1 VGASLLALAKCRVI
15 QTFNVPAAPTGLSV
29 VLEKTQMS
37 IERWQ
42 TAWRQLIAPGSPFEV
57 VTPEDGAPR
66 YFRHAAHDLL
76 QVIDAGRVHGDR
88 EFLVWQSQ
96 RLTFNQYYDQVDR
109 LAGQMVASFGLKP
122 GERVAIAMRNQPAW
136 LVAFAAILRCGAVC
150 VPLNSWG
157 LRGELQYALQD
168 SGSRLLLC
176 DEPRLDTLREDLARE
191 QRATIVV
198 GAQGAL
204 PEYCLS
210 YEDLI
215 GAPAAP
221 VPVLEVDPDA
231 PAMILYTSG
240 TTSRAKG
247 AVSSHRAICQA
258 LTALDF
264 QGAFCAMSSP
274 ERIGVVINS
283 GFAPTTLAAVP
294 LFHVSGL
301 HAQFLSALRSGR
313 RLMLMYKWDVERAID
328 LIRDERCTQFNGAPV
343 MMQQLLASPRFG
355 TEHTASLFGLG
366 LGGGASS
373 ASVLDDMLKIKPDV
387 IGGAGYG
394 LTESNGIGAAI
405 GGDQFVYKPATA
417 GWALPIVDIRIGD
430 GPDQPQSAG
439 TRGVIWLRSPTLM
452 SAYWNLPEATAQT
465 LRDGWLDTGDIGH
478 LDDEGFLHITGR
490 VKELINRGGEN
501 ISAAEIETCILDMP
515 GVLEAAAFAIAD
527 PLLGEAV
534 GLAVHGQAST
544 LPQEAQVCAFIAERL
559 AGYKVPTQV
568 FRVLDPLPRNATG
581 KVLKAQLQESLGA

>member
-1 VGASLLALAKCRVI
+1 
-15 QTFNVPAAPTGLSV
+15 
-29 VLEKTQMS
+29 MS
-37 IERWQ
+37 IERWK

-66 YFRHAAHDLL
+66 HFRHAACDLL

-96 RLTFNQYYDQVDR
+96 RLSFNQYYEQVDR
-109 LAGQMVASFGLKP
+109 LAGQIVARFGLQP

-136 LVAFAAILRCGAVC
+136 LVAFAAILRCGGVC

-157 LRGELQYALQD
+157 LRDELQYALQD
-168 SGSRLLLC
+168 SGARVLIG
-176 DEPRLDTLREDLARE
+176 DEARLDTLREDLAHE

-198 GAQGAL
+198 GAQGVL
-204 PEYCLS
+204 PEYCLR

-215 GAPAAP
+215 SEPAVALP
-221 VPVLEVDPDA
+221 AREVDPDA
-231 PAMILYTSG
+231 PALILYTSG

-258 LTALDF
+258 LAALEF

-274 ERIGVVINS
+274 ERVGVVINS

-301 HAQFLSALRSGR
+301 HAQFLSALRGGR

-328 LIRDERCTQFNGAPV
+328 LIRDERCTQFNGAPM

-355 TEHTASLFGLG
+355 SEQTASLFGLG

-373 ASVLDDMLKIKPDV
+373 ASVLDDMLRIKPDV

-405 GGDQFVYKPATA
+405 GGDPFVYKPASA

-430 GPDQPQSAG
+430 SPDQVQSAD

-452 SAYWNLPEATAQT
+452 SAYWNLPEATAQS
-465 LRDGWLDTGDIGH
+465 LRNGWLDTGDIGY

-490 VKELINRGGEN
+490 VKELINRGGEK
-501 ISAAEIETCILDMP
+501 ISAAEIETCVLDMP

-527 PLLGEAV
+527 PLLGETV

-544 LPQEAQVCAFIAERL
+544 LPGEAQVCAFIAQRL
-559 AGYKVPTQV
+559 AAYKVPAQV
-568 FRVLDPLPRNATG
+568 YRVLQPLPRNATG

>member
-1 VGASLLALAKCRVI
+1 
-15 QTFNVPAAPTGLSV
+15 
-29 VLEKTQMS
+29 MS

-66 YFRHAAHDLL
+66 YFRHAACDLL

-109 LAGQMVASFGLKP
+109 LAGQIVARFGLQP

-136 LVAFAAILRCGAVC
+136 LVAFAAILRCGGVC

-157 LRGELQYALQD
+157 LRDELQYALQD
-168 SGSRLLLC
+168 SGARVLIG
-176 DEPRLDTLREDLARE
+176 DEARLDTLREDLAHE

-198 GAQGAL
+198 GAQGVF
-204 PEYCLS
+204 PEYCLR

-215 GAPAAP
+215 SEPAVALP
-221 VPVLEVDPDA
+221 AREVDPDA
-231 PAMILYTSG
+231 PALILYTSG

-258 LTALDF
+258 LAALEF

-274 ERIGVVINS
+274 ERVGVVINS

-301 HAQFLSALRSGR
+301 HAQFLSALRAGR

-328 LIRDERCTQFNGAPV
+328 LIRDERCTQFNGAPM

-355 TEHTASLFGLG
+355 SEQTASLFGLG

-373 ASVLDDMLKIKPDV
+373 ASVLDDMLRIKPDV

-405 GGDQFVYKPATA
+405 GGDPFVYKPASA

-430 GPDQPQSAG
+430 SPDQAQSVD
-439 TRGVIWLRSPTLM
+439 THGVIWLRSPTLM
-452 SAYWNLPEATAQT
+452 SAYWNLPEATAQS
-465 LRDGWLDTGDIGH
+465 LRNGWLDTGDIGY

-490 VKELINRGGEN
+490 VKELINRGGEK
-501 ISAAEIETCILDMP
+501 ISAAEIETCVLDMP

-527 PLLGEAV
+527 PLLGETV

-544 LPQEAQVCAFIAERL
+544 LPGEAQVCDFIAKRL
-559 AGYKVPTQV
+559 AAYKVPAQV
-568 FRVLDPLPRNATG
+568 YRVLQPLPRNATG

>member
-1 VGASLLALAKCRVI
+1 
-15 QTFNVPAAPTGLSV
+15 
-29 VLEKTQMS
+29 MS

-42 TAWRQLIAPGSPFEV
+42 TAWRQLIAPGAPFEV
-57 VTPEDGAPR
+57 VTPDDGGPR
-66 YFRHAAHDLL
+66 YFRQAAHDLL

-88 EFLVWQSQ
+88 EFLIWQTQ
-96 RLTFNQYYDQVDR
+96 RLTFNQYFDQVDR
-109 LAGQMVASFGLKP
+109 LAGQMIEQFGLRP

-136 LVAFAAILRCGAVC
+136 LVAFAAIQRCGAVC

-157 LRGELQYALQD
+157 LRDELQYALQD

-176 DEPRLDTLREDLARE
+176 DEVRLTTLHDDLARE

-198 GAQGAL
+198 GAHSGTL
-204 PEYCLS
+204 PDYCRR

-215 GAPAAP
+215 SAPALP
-221 VPVLEVDPDA
+221 VPSLDIDPHA
-231 PAMILYTSG
+231 PALILYTSG

-258 LTALDF
+258 LYALDF

-274 ERIGVVINS
+274 ERIGAVINS
-283 GFAPTTLAAVP
+283 GYPPTTLGAVP

-301 HAQFLSALRSGR
+301 HAQFLSALRGGR
-313 RLMLMYKWDVERAID
+313 RLLLMYKWDVEQALD

-355 TEHTASLFGLG
+355 SEETASLFGLG

-373 ASVLDDMLKIKPDV
+373 ASVLDGMLKLKPDA

-405 GGDQFVYKPATA
+405 GGDAFVYKPATA
-417 GWALPIVDIRIGD
+417 GWALPIVDIRIGAD
-430 GPDQPQSAG
+430 PHQPQPAG
-439 TRGVIWLRSPTLM
+439 TRGLIWLRSPTLM
-452 SAYWNLPEATAQT
+452 IEYWRLPEATAHT
-465 LRDGWLDTGDIGH
+465 LRDGWLDTGDVGY
-478 LDDEGFLHITGR
+478 LDDEGFLTITGR
-490 VKELINRGGEN
+490 VKELINRGGEK

-534 GLAVHGQAST
+534 GLAVHGQASR
-544 LPQEAQVCAFIAERL
+544 LPQEAQICAFIAERL
-559 AGYKVPTQV
+559 AAYKVPAQV
-568 FRVLDPLPRNATG
+568 YRVLEPLPRNATG
-581 KVLKAQLQESLGA
+581 KVLKAQLQEKLGA

>member
-1 VGASLLALAKCRVI
+1 
-15 QTFNVPAAPTGLSV
+15 
-29 VLEKTQMS
+29 MS

-57 VTPEDGAPR
+57 VTPDDGAPR
-66 YFRHAAHDLL
+66 YFRHAAQDLL
-76 QVIDAGRVHGDR
+76 QVLDAGRVHGDR

-109 LAGQMVASFGLKP
+109 LAGQMIARFGLQP
-122 GERVAIAMRNQPAW
+122 GERVAIAMRNQPTW

-157 LRGELQYALQD
+157 LRDELQYALQD
-168 SGSRLLLC
+168 SGSRVLLC
-176 DEPRLDTLREDLARE
+176 DDARLTTLREDLAHE

-198 GAQGAL
+198 GTEQATL
-204 PEYCLS
+204 PEYCLR

-215 GAPAAP
+215 SAPAAP
-221 VPVLEVDPDA
+221 VPALQINPDV

-258 LTALDF
+258 LFALDF

-313 RLMLMYKWDVERAID
+313 RLVLMYKWDVERAID

-343 MMQQLLASPRFG
+343 MMQQLLAAPRFG

-373 ASVLDDMLKIKPDV
+373 AGVLDSMLKRKPDV

-394 LTESNGIGAAI
+394 LTESNGIGAVI
-405 GGDQFVYKPATA
+405 GGDPFVYKPATA

-430 GPDQPQSAG
+430 SPDHPQSAG

-452 SAYWNLPEATAQT
+452 SAYWNLPEATAQS
-465 LRDGWLDTGDIGH
+465 LRDGWLDTGDIGY
-478 LDDEGFLHITGR
+478 LDDEGFLSITGR
-490 VKELINRGGEN
+490 VKELINRGGEK

-527 PLLGEAV
+527 PLLGETV

-559 AGYKVPTQV
+559 AAYKVPAQV
-568 FRVLDPLPRNATG
+568 YRVLDPLPRNATG
-581 KVLKAQLQESLGA
+581 KVLKSQLQESLGA

>member
-1 VGASLLALAKCRVI
+1 
-15 QTFNVPAAPTGLSV
+15 
-29 VLEKTQMS
+29 MS

-42 TAWRQLIAPGSPFEV
+42 TAWRQLIAPGAPFEV
-57 VTPEDGAPR
+57 MTPEDGGAR

-76 QVIDAGRVHGDR
+76 EVIDAGRVHGDR
-88 EFLVWQSQ
+88 EFLIWQSQ
-96 RLTFNQYYDQVDR
+96 RLTFKQYFDQVDR
-109 LAGQMVASFGLKP
+109 LAEQMIARFGLQP

-136 LVAFAAILRCGAVC
+136 LVAFAAVQRCGAVC

-157 LRGELQYALQD
+157 LRDELQYALQD

-176 DEPRLDTLREDLARE
+176 DEARLDTLRDDLTRE

-198 GAQGAL
+198 GAQSAAL
-204 PEYCLS
+204 PEYCLR
-210 YEDLI
+210 YEDLVS
-215 GAPAAP
+215 APALPMASP
-221 VPVLEVDPDA
+221 QIDPDA
-231 PAMILYTSG
+231 PALILYTSG

-258 LTALDF
+258 LFALDF

-283 GFAPTTLAAVP
+283 GYLPTTLAAVP

-301 HAQFLSALRSGR
+301 HAQFLSALRGGR
-313 RLMLMYKWDVERAID
+313 RLLLMYKWDVEQALD

-355 TEHTASLFGLG
+355 GEHTASLFGLG

-373 ASVLDDMLKIKPDV
+373 AGLLDNMLKLKPDT

-405 GGDQFVYKPATA
+405 GGDPFVYKPATA
-417 GWALPIVDIRIGD
+417 GWALPIVDIHIGAD
-430 GPDQPQSAG
+430 PHQPESAG
-439 TRGVIWLRSPTLM
+439 TRGLIWLRSPTLM
-452 SAYWNLPEATAQT
+452 SEYWNLPEATAQT
-465 LRDGWLDTGDIGH
+465 LRDGWLDTGDIGY
-478 LDDEGFLHITGR
+478 LDDEGFLSITGR
-490 VKELINRGGEN
+490 VKELINRGGEK

-527 PLLGEAV
+527 PLLGETV

-544 LPQEAQVCAFIAERL
+544 LPLETQVCAFIAARL
-559 AGYKVPTQV
+559 AAYKVPAQV
-568 FRVLDPLPRNATG
+568 FRVLEPLPRNATG
-581 KVLKAQLQESLGA
+581 KVLKAQLQEKLRA

>member
-1 VGASLLALAKCRVI
+1 
-15 QTFNVPAAPTGLSV
+15 
-29 VLEKTQMS
+29 MS

-66 YFRHAAHDLL
+66 YFRHAARDLL

-96 RLTFNQYYDQVDR
+96 RLTFKQYYDQVDR
-109 LAGQMVASFGLKP
+109 LAGQMVARFGLQP
-122 GERVAIAMRNQPAW
+122 GDRVAIAMRNQPAW

-157 LRGELQYALQD
+157 LRDELQYALQD

-176 DEPRLDTLREDLARE
+176 DQARLDTLRDDLTRE

-204 PEYCLS
+204 PEHCLG

-215 GAPAAP
+215 SAPAMP
-221 VPVLEVDPDA
+221 LPTLDIDPDA
-231 PAMILYTSG
+231 PALILYTSG

-258 LTALDF
+258 LIALDF

-274 ERIGVVINS
+274 ERIGAVINS

-301 HAQFLSALRSGR
+301 HAQFLSALRGGR

-373 ASVLDDMLKIKPDV
+373 ANVLDDMLRIKPDV

-430 GPDQPQSAG
+430 SPSHPQSAG
-439 TRGVIWLRSPTLM
+439 APGVIWLRSPTLM
-452 SAYWNLPEATAQT
+452 SAYWNLPEITAQT
-465 LRDGWLDTGDIGH
+465 LRDGWLDTGDIGY

-490 VKELINRGGEN
+490 VKELINRGGEK
-501 ISAAEIETCILDMP
+501 ISAAEIETCVLDMP

-527 PLLGEAV
+527 PLLGETV

-544 LPQEAQVCAFIAERL
+544 LPQQAQICAFIAKRL
-559 AGYKVPTQV
+559 AAYKVPTQV

>member
-1 VGASLLALAKCRVI
+1 
-15 QTFNVPAAPTGLSV
+15 
-29 VLEKTQMS
+29 MS

-57 VTPEDGAPR
+57 VTPDDGAPR
-66 YFRHAAHDLL
+66 YFRHAPHDLL

-88 EFLVWQSQ
+88 EFLMWQSQ
-96 RLTFNQYYDQVDR
+96 RLTFNQYFDQVDR
-109 LAGQMVASFGLKP
+109 LAGQMVANFGVQP
-122 GERVAIAMRNQPAW
+122 GDRVAIAMRNQPAW
-136 LVAFAAILRCGAVC
+136 LVAFAAIQRCGAVC

-157 LRGELQYALQD
+157 LRDELQYALLD

-176 DEPRLDTLREDLARE
+176 DEARLNTLREDLARE

-198 GAQGAL
+198 GAEDPAL
-204 PEYCLS
+204 PEYCLRF
-210 YEDLI
+210 EDLI
-215 GAPAAP
+215 SAPAQPVPTLEIDPGAPA
-221 VPVLEVDPDA
+221 L
-231 PAMILYTSG
+231 ILYTSG

-247 AVSSHRAICQA
+247 VVSSHRAICQA
-258 LTALDF
+258 LFALDF

-283 GFAPTTLAAVP
+283 GYPPTTLAAVP

-301 HAQFLSALRSGR
+301 HAQFLSALRGGR

-355 TEHTASLFGLG
+355 SEQTASLFGLG

-373 ASVLDDMLKIKPDV
+373 ANVLDDMLKIKPDV

-405 GGDQFVYKPATA
+405 GGDPFVYKPATA
-417 GWALPIVDIRIGD
+417 GWALPIVDIRIGES
-430 GPDQPQSAG
+430 PEQPQPTG

-452 SAYWNLPEATAQT
+452 SAYWNLPEATAQS
-465 LRDGWLDTGDIGH
+465 LRDGWLDTGDIGY
-478 LDDEGFLHITGR
+478 LDDEGFLSITGR
-490 VKELINRGGEN
+490 VKELINRGGEK
-501 ISAAEIETCILDMP
+501 ISAAEVETCVLDMP

-527 PLLGEAV
+527 PLLGETV

-544 LPQEAQVCAFIAERL
+544 LPQAAQICAFIAERL
-559 AGYKVPTQV
+559 AAYKVPTQV
-568 FRVLDPLPRNATG
+568 YRVLEPLPRNATG
-581 KVLKAQLQESLGA
+581 KVLKAQLQEKLDA

>member
-1 VGASLLALAKCRVI
+1 
-15 QTFNVPAAPTGLSV
+15 
-29 VLEKTQMS
+29 MS

-42 TAWRQLIAPGSPFEV
+42 TVWRQLIAPGSPFEV
-57 VTPEDGAPR
+57 VTPDDGAPR
-66 YFRHAAHDLL
+66 YFRHAPHDLL
-76 QVIDAGRVHGDR
+76 QVIDAGRAHGDR
-88 EFLVWQSQ
+88 EFLVWQAQ
-96 RLTFNQYYDQVDR
+96 RLTFNQFFDQVDR
-109 LAGQMVASFGLKP
+109 LAGQMVARFGVRP

-136 LVAFAAILRCGAVC
+136 LVAFAAIQRCGGVC

-157 LRGELQYALQD
+157 LRDELQYALQD

-176 DEPRLDTLREDLARE
+176 DEARLNVLHDDLVRE

-198 GAQGAL
+198 GAQAGSL
-204 PEYCLS
+204 PEYGLRF
-210 YEDLI
+210 EDLVS
-215 GAPAAP
+215 APALP
-221 VPVLEVDPDA
+221 LPTLDIDPDA
-231 PAMILYTSG
+231 SALILYTSG

-258 LTALDF
+258 LTALEF

-301 HAQFLSALRSGR
+301 HAQFLSALRGGR

-343 MMQQLLASPRFG
+343 MIQQLLASPRFG
-355 TEHTASLFGLG
+355 SEHTASLFGLG

-373 ASVLDDMLKIKPDV
+373 ANVLDDMLRIKPDV

-417 GWALPIVDIRIGD
+417 GWALPIVDIHIGD
-430 GPDQPQSAG
+430 NPGQPQPAG
-439 TRGVIWLRSPTLM
+439 TPGVIWLRSPTLM
-452 SAYWNLPEATAQT
+452 SAYWNLPEITAHS
-465 LRDGWLDTGDIGH
+465 LRDGWLDTGDIGY
-478 LDDEGFLHITGR
+478 LDEEGFLHITGR
-490 VKELINRGGEN
+490 VKELINRGGEK
-501 ISAAEIETCILDMP
+501 ISAAEVETCILDMP

-527 PLLGEAV
+527 PLLGETV

-544 LPQEAQVCAFIAERL
+544 LPQETQVRGFIAERL
-559 AGYKVPTQV
+559 AAYKVPAQV
-568 FRVLDPLPRNATG
+568 YRVFEPLPRNATG
-581 KVLKAQLQESLGA
+581 KVLKAQLQEKLGA